1 MNEYF
6 YFQYRIQYMGNK
18 KISGVIAFEDGTVFR
33 EKGFGA
39 IVTQLASVVLILA

>member
-6 YFQYRIQYMGNK
+6 YFQYCINMGNN

-33 EKGFGA
+33 GKGFGA
-39 IVTQLASVVLILA
+39 IATSLASVVLILA